1 MLDRFKKWFYEWKNG
16 HPFLLKE
23 EVDIICETREDRR
36 FKNLNDYKIQE
47 LIKIR
52 VNYMYEKKYPN
63 AKKWGLKLK
72 KK

>member
-16 HPFLLKE
+16 HSFLLKE
-23 EVDIICETREDRR
+23 EVDIICETREDRK
-36 FKNLNDYKIQE
+36 FKNLNDYEIQE

-52 VNYMYEKKYPN
+52 VNCMYEKKYPN
-63 AKKWGLKLK
+63 AKKWGLNFK